1 MTIVALAH
9 PLLAFLGVLAILMG
23 IFGFMMK
30 TIKTAVFFVI
40 LGVLFWTV
48 FIAA

>member
-9 PLLAFLGVLAILMG
+9 PLLAFLAVLAILMA

-40 LGVLFWTV
+40 LAVGFWAV
-48 FIAA
+48 FFGA

>member
-9 PLLAFLGVLAILMG
+9 PVFAFLGVLAILMG

-30 TIKTAVFFVI
+30 TIKTTVFFVVLALVCWAVFFA
-40 LGVLFWTV
+40 G
-48 FIAA
+48 